1 MVLDAES
8 VIDRRRLK
16 RRLTAW
22 RIAAVALGLLF
33 VGLLLLKDEDLAGS
47 AGGILPHVA
56 RVTVSGVI
64 TDDRKTLE
72 LLDKVAKADQVKAVI
87 LDINSPGGTT
97 TGGEAMY
104 DAVRRLAEKKPV
116 VAVCGTLAT
125 SAAYIIALAT
135 DRIFVYGNTITGS
148 VGVIFQWAEV
158 TDLLHTLGIKVEE
171 VKSGPLKA
179 VPSPFEPIDEKGRA
193 LTEEMVQESKAWF
206 VDLVAKRRSIAP
218 ESIPGLTDGRI
229 YSGRQAVELKLVDQI
244 GDEKAAMD
252 WLTKQRNV
260 ASGLKIVDWK
270 PKEESSGLFGW
281 FFKSV
286 ASSAGIPLEKI
297 AALTGEISNT
307 LKLDGL
313 ISVWHPAAN

>member
-22 RIAAVALGLLF
+22 RIAAVAF
-33 VGLLLLKDEDLAGS
+33 GLLLLGVFVLSDQNMAGPT
-47 AGGILPHVA
+47 GILPHVA
-56 RVTVSGVI
+56 RVTVSGII
-64 TDDRKTLE
+64 TDDRKMQE
-72 LLDKVAKADQVKAVI
+72 LIDKVAKSNQVKAVI

-125 SAAYIIALAT
+125 SAAYIVALAA

-158 TDLLHTLGIKVEE
+158 TELLHTLGIKVEE

-206 VDLVAKRRSIAP
+206 VDLVGKRRDIEPS
-218 ESIPGLTDGRI
+218 SVPGLTDGRI
-229 YSGRQAVELKLVDQI
+229 YSGRQAVDLKLADEI
-244 GDEKAAMD
+244 GDEKAAMS
-252 WLTKQRNV
+252 WLTKERDV
-260 ASGLKIVDWK
+260 TSGLKIVDWK
-270 PKEESSGLFGW
+270 PATESTGLFGW
-281 FFKSV
+281 LFQSLA
-286 ASSAGIPLEKI
+286 ASIGLSAEKI
-297 AALTGEISNT
+297 SGLASQISAT

-313 ISVWHPAAN
+313 VSVWHPASN